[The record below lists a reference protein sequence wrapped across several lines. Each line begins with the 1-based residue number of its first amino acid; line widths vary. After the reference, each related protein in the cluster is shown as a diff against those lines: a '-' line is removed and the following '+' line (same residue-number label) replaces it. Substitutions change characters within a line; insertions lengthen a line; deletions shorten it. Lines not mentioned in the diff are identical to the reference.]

1 MTVDH
6 SDPRWQKNLYALALV
21 QFLSLLSFSAV
32 TPIFPLFMQELGVK
46 NLEEAAFWA
55 GVSQF
60 SSGFCAFLAGPLWGA
75 LADRYGRKP
84 MVVRASAAGIVL
96 VALSGLAPSVLVLIL
111 TRAAYGAFTGVAS
124 AASALVASEVP
135 RGRLAFALGLLQV
148 SFFLGLMVGPLV
160 GGVLADAFG
169 HRVPFFVMAGL
180 QGVALLIVVRYVRER
195 FSPVERADKRIHPI
209 RDVRLVLGLPHVVPL
224 LGVLLAIG
232 FGPFM
237 LQPIM
242 AVFMQG
248 MVAEGAA
255 TAAGVALSIIGLTSS
270 VASLVVGRWGQS
282 NTLLRAVVVA
292 AFAASVFYVPLVWVQ
307 SSMASAL
314 LFGVI
319 GLCQGT
325 LVTAINSLLSTLVP
339 REHQGAVFGVVQ
351 SANALSVGMAALF
364 GGTMTVALGIRSVFV
379 ADAALFFVLGVVT
392 LRMLR
397 ARGPDAT
404 RRKTEGGS

>member
-1 MTVDH
+1 NPLVTVDH

-255 TAAGVALSIIGLTSS
+255 TAAGVALSFIGLTSS
-270 VASLVVGRWGQS
+270 VASLAVGRLGLPS
-282 NTLLRAVVVA
+282 NLLRAVVIAAFVA
-292 AFAASVFYVPLVWVQ
+292 ALFYVPLIWIQ
-307 SSMASAL
+307 SPVASIL
-314 LFGVI
+314 LFGVV

-325 LVTAINSLLSTLVP
+325 LLTAINSLLSTSVS

-351 SANALSVGMAALF
+351 SVNALSVGTASLV
-364 GGTMTVALGIRSVFV
+364 GGTMTVALGLRSVIKL
-379 ADAALFFVLGVVT
+379 ASNENAL
-392 LRMLR
+392 
-397 ARGPDAT
+397 
-404 RRKTEGGS
+404 